1 VREVAFRNILVAIDG
16 SAHGAR
22 ALAEGVD
29 LAQRSNAKLT
39 LLTSVPDPSVWLV
52 TGGAYGGQLNYETLT
67 AETQREYSQLL
78 EHAVAEV
85 PEELPVT
92 KVLAHGRA
100 GERIIEQIESGGH
113 DLVVMGSR
121 GRGQVRSLLLGSV
134 SHYVLNASPAA
145 VLIVHAELD

>member
-1 VREVAFRNILVAIDG
+1 MAFRNILVAIDG
-16 SAHGAR
+16 SVHGAR
-22 ALAEGVD
+22 ALTEAVD
-29 LAQRSNAKLT
+29 LAQTNNAKLT
-39 LLTSVPDPSVWLV
+39 VLTSVPDPSVWLV
-52 TGGAYGGQLNYETLT
+52 TGGAYGGQLNYEKLV
-67 AETQREYSQLL
+67 AEAQREYSELL

-92 KVLAHGRA
+92 KILAHGRP
-100 GERIIEQIESGGH
+100 GERILEQIETGRH

-145 VLIVHAELD
+145 VLIVHADLD